1 VDTATWAQIGKRQC
15 RRLHSTTSW
24 TTASFEPLQLR
35 HRRALRGGAG
45 VPVVRWSC
53 PALTDTAIRVPMAP
67 DLLLL

>member
-35 HRRALRGGAG
+35 ANRYSHPG
-45 VPVVRWSC
+45 
-53 PALTDTAIRVPMAP
+53 P
-67 DLLLL
+67 DGS